1 MRSIQDFHGC
11 VMSASQKER
20 ASIITDHRSRQAIG
34 AKALILS
41 AALAVAVGATASAEV
56 APDALSAPPPPPQP
70 AKEIKAG
77 YKVTEIAKGLDHP
90 WSMAFLPDG
99 SMLVTER
106 VGRLRLIKGGSL
118 QHDPIRGVPAV
129 HTGSQAGLF
138 DVVLHPKFAEN
149 SIVYLTYAAGTAAA
163 NGTRVARARF
173 DGSALQDLQ
182 VIFKAMPLKDTD
194 NHYGGRM
201 AFLADGTFALTIGE
215 GFEYR
220 EKAQD
225 LTSDLGKIVRLNE
238 DGSVPQDNPF
248 IGRASVRPEIYTWGH
263 RNEQGL
269 SFDSQS
275 GRLYETEHG
284 PRGGDELNI
293 IVPHRNYGWPVI
305 TYGMDYS
312 GAYVSPYTQRPGLEQ
327 PVIYWTPSIAP
338 SGLAMYHGDKFP
350 AWQGDLFVGA
360 LAFKHLRRVHLDE
373 RGNVVEQE
381 QLLNDLHWRIR
392 DVRAAPDGYLY
403 VCTDEDDGRV
413 LRLEPAGG

>member
-1 MRSIQDFHGC
+1 MSSSHTRIASSI
-11 VMSASQKER
+11 
-20 ASIITDHRSRQAIG
+20 
-34 AKALILS
+34 L
-41 AALAVAVGATASAEV
+41 AAAVAAIICAAASPAADSRVGR
-56 APDALSAPPPPPQP
+56 APPPAPQP
-70 AKEIKAG
+70 AKVVKAG

-106 VGRLRLIKGGSL
+106 RGQLRLIKGGLL
-118 QHDPIRGVPAV
+118 QPQPIGGVPAV
-129 HTGSQAGLF
+129 HTGGQAGLF
-138 DVVLHPKFAEN
+138 DIVLHPNFAQN
-149 SIVYLTYAAGTAAA
+149 NIVYLTYAAGTAAA
-163 NGTRVARARF
+163 NGTEVARARF
-173 DGSALQDLQ
+173 DGIMLQDLH
-182 VIFKAMPLKDTD
+182 VIFKAAPLKDTD

-201 AFLADGTFALTIGE
+201 AFLPDGTFALTIGE

-248 IGRASVRPEIYTWGH
+248 IGQAGVRPEIYTWGH

-269 SFDSQS
+269 IFDAQS
-275 GRLYETEHG
+275 GLLYETEHG

-293 IVPHRNYGWPVI
+293 IVAHKNYGWPVI

-338 SGLAMYHGDKFP
+338 SGLAMYRGERFP
-350 AWQGDLFVGA
+350 AWKGDLFVGA
-360 LAFKHLRRVHLDE
+360 LAFRHLRRVHLDE
-373 RGNVVEQE
+373 RGNVVNQE
-381 QLLNDLHWRIR
+381 ELLNDLRRRIR

-403 VCTDEDDGRV
+403 VCTDEADGRV
-413 LRLEPAGG
+413 LRLEPAD

>member
-1 MRSIQDFHGC
+1 
-11 VMSASQKER
+11 MSASRKER

-41 AALAVAVGATASAEV
+41 AALAVAIGATASAEV
-56 APDALSAPPPPPQP
+56 APDALRAPPPPPQP

-138 DVVLHPKFAEN
+138 DIVLHPKFAEN

-163 NGTRVARARF
+163 NGTQVARARF

-225 LTSDLGKIVRLNE
+225 LASDLGKIVRLNE

-248 IGRASVRPEIYTWGH
+248 IGQASVRPEIYTWGH

-350 AWQGDLFVGA
+350 AWRGDLFVGA

-413 LRLEPAGG
+413 LRLEPIGG

>member
-1 MRSIQDFHGC
+1 MGETFPEEMSIIADDRSIQQP
-11 VMSASQKER
+11 AAR
-20 ASIITDHRSRQAIG
+20 ASMLIRAVAVAIG
-34 AKALILS
+34 ASGKA
-41 AALAVAVGATASAEV
+41 AVASEPPRG
-56 APDALSAPPPPPQP
+56 PPPPPQP
-70 AKEIKAG
+70 ATVITTG
-77 YKVTEIAKGLDHP
+77 YKVTEIAQGLDHP

-106 VGRLRLIKGGSL
+106 VGRLRLIRGGVL
-118 QHDPIRGVPAV
+118 RPEPIRGVPAV

-138 DVVLHPKFAEN
+138 DVVLHPKFAQN
-149 SIVYLTYAAGTAAA
+149 GAVYLTYAAGTKAA
-163 NGTRVARARF
+163 NGTQVARARF
-173 DGSALQDLQ
+173 DGSTLHDLH
-182 VIFKAMPLKDTD
+182 VIFRAMPWKDTD

-201 AFLADGTFALTIGE
+201 AFLPDGTFALTIGE

-238 DGSVPQDNPF
+238 DGSVPRDNPF
-248 IGRASVRPEIYTWGH
+248 IGQASVRPEIYTWGH

-269 SFDSQS
+269 TVDVQS

-293 IVPHRNYGWPVI
+293 IVAGRNYGWPVI

-312 GAYVSPYTQRPGLEQ
+312 GAYVSPYTRRPGLEQ
-327 PVIYWTPSIAP
+327 PVVYWTPSIAP
-338 SGLAMYHGDKFP
+338 SGLAIYRGDRFP
-350 AWQGDLFVGA
+350 AWRGDLFAGA

-373 RGNVVEQE
+373 HGNVAYQE
-381 QLLNDLHWRIR
+381 ELLNDLHWRIR

-403 VCTDEDDGRV
+403 VCTDEADGRV
-413 LRLEPAGG
+413 LRLEPAG

>member
-1 MRSIQDFHGC
+1 MISSIFA
-11 VMSASQKER
+11 VA
-20 ASIITDHRSRQAIG
+20 AAAAI
-34 AKALILS
+34 S
-41 AALAVAVGATASAEV
+41 AAAMA
-56 APDALSAPPPPPQP
+56 ALPPLPQP
-70 AKEIKAG
+70 AKLVSTG
-77 YKVTEIAKGLDHP
+77 FKVTEIATGLDHP

-118 QHDPIRGVPAV
+118 LQQPIAGVPPV

-138 DVVLHPKFAEN
+138 DIVLHPGFAQN
-149 SIVYLTYAAGTAAA
+149 KIVYLTYASGTKAA

-173 DGSALQDLQ
+173 DGAGLEDLT
-182 VIFKAMPLKDTD
+182 VIFTALPLKGTD

-201 AFLADGTFALTIGE
+201 AFLSDGTFVLSVGE

-225 LTSDLGKIVRLNE
+225 LSSDLGKIVRLND
-238 DGSVPQDNPF
+238 DGSVPRDNPF
-248 IGRASVRPEIYTWGH
+248 LGKASVRPEIYTWGH
-263 RNEQGL
+263 RNPQGL
-269 SFDSQS
+269 VFDAQS
-275 GRLYETEHG
+275 GRIYETEHG

-293 IVPHRNYGWPVI
+293 IVAHKNYGWPVI

-312 GAYVSPYTQRPGLEQ
+312 GAYVSPYTQRAGLEQ

-338 SGLAMYHGDKFP
+338 SGLAMYRGDKFP
-350 AWQGDLFVGA
+350 QWKGDLFAGA
-360 LAFKHLRRVHLDE
+360 LAFKHLRRIHLDG

-392 DVRAAPDGYLY
+392 DVRAAPDGFIY
-403 VCTDEDDGRV
+403 VCTDETDGRV
-413 LRLEPAGG
+413 LRLEPAD

>member
-1 MRSIQDFHGC
+1 MSSSHTRIASSI
-11 VMSASQKER
+11 
-20 ASIITDHRSRQAIG
+20 
-34 AKALILS
+34 L
-41 AALAVAVGATASAEV
+41 AAAVAAIICAAASPAADSRVGR
-56 APDALSAPPPPPQP
+56 APPPAPQP
-70 AKEIKAG
+70 AKVVKAG

-106 VGRLRLIKGGSL
+106 QGRLRLIKGGLL
-118 QHDPIRGVPAV
+118 QPQPIGGVPAV

-138 DVVLHPKFAEN
+138 DIVLHPNFAQN
-149 SIVYLTYAAGTAAA
+149 NIVYLTYAAGTAAA
-163 NGTRVARARF
+163 NGTEVARARF
-173 DGSALQDLQ
+173 DGSMLQDLH
-182 VIFKAMPLKDTD
+182 VIFKAAPLKDTD

-201 AFLADGTFALTIGE
+201 AFLPDGTFALTIGE

-248 IGRASVRPEIYTWGH
+248 IGQAGVRPEIYTWGH

-269 SFDSQS
+269 IFDAQS
-275 GRLYETEHG
+275 GLLYETEHG

-293 IVPHRNYGWPVI
+293 IVAHKNYGWPVI

-338 SGLAMYHGDKFP
+338 SGLAMYRGEKFP
-350 AWQGDLFVGA
+350 AWKGDLFVGA
-360 LAFKHLRRVHLDE
+360 LAFRHLRRVHLDE
-373 RGNVVEQE
+373 RGNVVNQE
-381 QLLNDLHWRIR
+381 ELLNDQRRRIR

-403 VCTDEDDGRV
+403 VCTDEADGQV
-413 LRLEPAGG
+413 LRLEPAN

>member
-1 MRSIQDFHGC
+1 M
-11 VMSASQKER
+11 R
-20 ASIITDHRSRQAIG
+20 ASIPIAAI
-34 AKALILS
+34 
-41 AALAVAVGATASAEV
+41 AAAICATAMAE
-56 APDALSAPPPPPQP
+56 APEPVRGLPPPPQP
-70 AKEIKAG
+70 AKVIRTG

-99 SMLVTER
+99 SILVTER
-106 VGRLRLIKGGSL
+106 AGRLRVIKNGSL
-118 QHDPIRGVPAV
+118 QAEPVGGVPEV

-138 DVVLHPKFAEN
+138 DIVLHPNFAQN
-149 SIVYLTYAAGTAAA
+149 NMVYLTYAAGTTAA
-163 NGTRVARARF
+163 NGTQVARAHF
-173 DGSALQDLQ
+173 DGSKLQDLH

-238 DGSVPQDNPF
+238 DGSVPQDNPLV
-248 IGRASVRPEIYTWGH
+248 GRPSVRPEIYTWGH

-269 SFDSQS
+269 ILDVPS

-293 IVPHRNYGWPVI
+293 IVAGRNYGWPVI

-338 SGLAMYHGDKFP
+338 SGLAMYRGDKFP
-350 AWQGDLFVGA
+350 AWRGDLFVGA
-360 LAFKHLRRVHLDE
+360 LVLKHLRRVHLDE
-373 RGNVVEQE
+373 HGEVVNQE
-381 QLLNDLHWRIR
+381 QLLNDLNWRIR
-392 DVRAAPDGYLY
+392 DVRAPADGYLY
-403 VCTDEDDGRV
+403 VCTDETDGHV
-413 LRLEPAGG
+413 LRLEPSSG

>member
-1 MRSIQDFHGC
+1 MPSSHTRIASSIL
-11 VMSASQKER
+11 A
-20 ASIITDHRSRQAIG
+20 T
-34 AKALILS
+34 
-41 AALAVAVGATASAEV
+41 AVAAMICAAASAEADPRV
-56 APDALSAPPPPPQP
+56 GRAPPPPPQP
-70 AKEIKAG
+70 AKVVKAG

-106 VGRLRLIKGGSL
+106 QGRLRMIKGGQL
-118 QHDPIRGVPAV
+118 QPQPIGGIPAV

-138 DVVLHPKFAEN
+138 DIVLHPNFAQN
-149 SIVYLTYAAGTAAA
+149 NIVYLTYAAGTAAA
-163 NGTRVARARF
+163 NGTEVARARF
-173 DGSALQDLQ
+173 DGSMLQDLH
-182 VIFKAMPLKDTD
+182 VIFKAAPLKDTD

-201 AFLADGTFALTIGE
+201 AFLPDGTFALTIGE

-238 DGSVPQDNPF
+238 DGSVPRDNPF
-248 IGRASVRPEIYTWGH
+248 IGQAGVRPEIYTWGH

-269 SFDSQS
+269 IFDAQS
-275 GRLYETEHG
+275 GLLYETEHG

-293 IVPHRNYGWPVI
+293 IVARKNYGWPVI

-338 SGLAMYHGDKFP
+338 SGLAMYRGEKFP
-350 AWQGDLFVGA
+350 AWKGDLFVGA
-360 LAFKHLRRVHLDE
+360 LAFRHLRRVHLDE
-373 RGNVVEQE
+373 RGIVVNQE
-381 QLLNDLHWRIR
+381 ELLNDLHRRIR

-403 VCTDEDDGRV
+403 VCTDEADGRV
-413 LRLEPAGG
+413 LRLEPAN

>member
-1 MRSIQDFHGC
+1 
-11 VMSASQKER
+11 
-20 ASIITDHRSRQAIG
+20 
-34 AKALILS
+34 
-41 AALAVAVGATASAEV
+41 
-56 APDALSAPPPPPQP
+56 
-70 AKEIKAG
+70 
-77 YKVTEIAKGLDHP
+77 
-90 WSMAFLPDG
+90 MAFLPDG
-99 SMLVTER
+99 SILVTER
-106 VGRLRLIKGGSL
+106 VGRLRLIQGGSL
-118 QHDPIRGVPAV
+118 RPEPIGGVPAV

-138 DVVLHPKFAEN
+138 DIVLHPEFAHN
-149 SIVYLTYAAGTAAA
+149 HVVYLTYAAGSKGA
-163 NGTRVARARF
+163 NGTQVARARF
-173 DGSALQDLQ
+173 DGSTLQDLQ

-201 AFLADGTFALTIGE
+201 AFLPDGTFALTIGE

-248 IGRASVRPEIYTWGH
+248 VGRSAVRPEIYTWGH

-269 SFDSQS
+269 TFDLPS

-293 IVPHRNYGWPVI
+293 IVAGRNYGWPVI

-338 SGLAMYHGDKFP
+338 SGLAMYRGDKFP
-350 AWQGDLFVGA
+350 KWQGDLFVGA

-373 RGNVVEQE
+373 GGNVVDQE

-392 DVRAAPDGYLY
+392 DVRSAPDGYIY
-403 VCTDEDDGRV
+403 VCTDDTNGRV
-413 LRLEPAGG
+413 LRLEPLN

>member
-1 MRSIQDFHGC
+1 MGEPFQEEMSIIADDRSIQVIGTR
-11 VMSASQKER
+11 V
-20 ASIITDHRSRQAIG
+20 SILIVAVAAAIC
-34 AKALILS
+34 AKAM
-41 AALAVAVGATASAEV
+41 ADVAREPVRG
-56 APDALSAPPPPPQP
+56 PPPTPQP
-70 AKEIKAG
+70 AKVIKTG
-77 YKVTEIAKGLDHP
+77 YKVAEIAKGLDHP
-90 WSMAFLPDG
+90 WSMAFLPNG

-106 VGRLRLIKGGSL
+106 VGRLRLIQGGSL
-118 QHDPIRGVPAV
+118 RPEPIGGVPAV

-138 DVVLHPKFAEN
+138 DIVLHPNFAQN
-149 SIVYLTYAAGTAAA
+149 NVVYLTFAAGTKTA
-163 NGTRVARARF
+163 NGTQVARARF
-173 DGSALQDLQ
+173 DGSTLQDLQ

-201 AFLADGTFALTIGE
+201 AFLPDGTFALTIGE

-248 IGRASVRPEIYTWGH
+248 IGQASIRPEIYTWGH
-263 RNEQGL
+263 RNAQGL
-269 SFDSQS
+269 IFDVQS

-293 IVPHRNYGWPVI
+293 IVAHRNYGWPVI

-312 GAYVSPYTQRPGLEQ
+312 GAFVSPYTQRPGLEQ

-338 SGLAMYHGDKFP
+338 SGLAMYRGDKFP
-350 AWQGDLFVGA
+350 AWRGDLFVGA

-373 RGNVVEQE
+373 QGNVVDQE
-381 QLLNDLHWRIR
+381 QLLNDLNWRVR
-392 DVRAAPDGYLY
+392 DVRAPPDGYLY
-403 VCTDEDDGRV
+403 VCTDEADGRV
-413 LRLEPAGG
+413 LRLEPSS

>member
-1 MRSIQDFHGC
+1 MFILADDRSLLGIRTRL
-11 VMSASQKER
+11 AW
-20 ASIITDHRSRQAIG
+20 SIP
-34 AKALILS
+34 
-41 AALAVAVGATASAEV
+41 AAAVAATMCAAAMADV
-56 APDALSAPPPPPQP
+56 AIEPMRGPPPLPQP
-70 AKEIKAG
+70 AEVVKTG
-77 YKVTEIAKGLDHP
+77 YKITEIAKGLDHP

-118 QHDPIRGVPAV
+118 LVQPIAGVPAV

-138 DVVLHPKFAEN
+138 DIVLHPNFSQN
-149 SIVYLTYAAGTAAA
+149 NIVYLTYAAGTKAS
-163 NGTRVARARF
+163 NGTQVARARF

-201 AFLADGTFALTIGE
+201 VFLPDGTFVLSIGE

-238 DGSVPQDNPF
+238 DGSVPRDNPF
-248 IGRASVRPEIYTWGH
+248 VGRASIRPEIYSWGH
-263 RNEQGL
+263 RNPQGL
-269 SFDSQS
+269 IFDSSS
-275 GRLYETEHG
+275 GRIYETEHG

-293 IVPHRNYGWPVI
+293 IVAGRNYGWPVI

-338 SGLAMYHGDKFP
+338 SGLAMYRGDKFP
-350 AWQGDLFVGA
+350 AWKGDLFVGA
-360 LAFKHLRRVHLDE
+360 LAFRHLRRVHLDE
-373 RGNVVEQE
+373 HGDVVGQE
-381 QLLNDLHWRIR
+381 QFLNDLNWRIR

-403 VCTDEDDGRV
+403 VCTDEADGRV
-413 LRLEPAGG
+413 LRLEPAI

>member
-1 MRSIQDFHGC
+1 MIST
-11 VMSASQKER
+11 VA
-20 ASIITDHRSRQAIG
+20 TP
-34 AKALILS
+34 
-41 AALAVAVGATASAEV
+41 AADPGTAR
-56 APDALSAPPPPPQP
+56 APPPPPQP
-70 AKEIKAG
+70 AKVVKTG

-106 VGRLRLIKGGSL
+106 QGRLRLIKGGLL
-118 QHDPIRGVPAV
+118 QPQPIGGVPAV

-138 DVVLHPKFAEN
+138 DIVLHPNFAQN
-149 SIVYLTYAAGTAAA
+149 KIVYLTYAAGTAAA
-163 NGTRVARARF
+163 NGTEVARARF
-173 DGSALQDLQ
+173 DGSMLQDLH
-182 VIFKAMPLKDTD
+182 VIFKAAPLKDTD

-201 AFLADGTFALTIGE
+201 AFLPDGTFALTIGE

-248 IGRASVRPEIYTWGH
+248 IGQAGVRPEIYTWGH

-269 SFDSQS
+269 IFDTQS
-275 GRLYETEHG
+275 GLLYETEHG

-293 IVPHRNYGWPVI
+293 IMAHKNYGWPVI

-338 SGLAMYHGDKFP
+338 SGLAMYRGEKFP
-350 AWQGDLFVGA
+350 AWKGDLFVGA

-373 RGNVVEQE
+373 HGDVVNQE
-381 QLLNDLHWRIR
+381 ELLNDLHWRIR

-403 VCTDEDDGRV
+403 VCTDEADGRV
-413 LRLEPAGG
+413 LRLEPAN